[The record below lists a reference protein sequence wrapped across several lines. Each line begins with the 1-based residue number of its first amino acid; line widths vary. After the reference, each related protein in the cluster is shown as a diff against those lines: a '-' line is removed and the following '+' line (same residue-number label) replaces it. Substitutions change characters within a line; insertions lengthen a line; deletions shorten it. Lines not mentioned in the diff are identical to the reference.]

1 MQQRKSL
8 VAGIGTRTF
17 RSRPK
22 TEAFASGV
30 LRELARMR
38 YKSNSKG
45 SDMNNEIADRLES
58 NFPAKPDGQP
68 VVVDQALLK
77 QAVAALREKNDA

>member
-1 MQQRKSL
+1 
-8 VAGIGTRTF
+8 
-17 RSRPK
+17 
-22 TEAFASGV
+22 
-30 LRELARMR
+30 MR